1 MINKIISKKSTEF
14 SLCVKKPTDLAN
26 ERKLKIVTD
35 SLVIKGQTF
44 ESVNSHKFL
53 KNLHETKTNECL
65 APCDG

>member
-44 ESVNSHKFL
+44 ESAN
-53 KNLHETKTNECL
+53 
-65 APCDG
+65 